1 MVPFIQSRV
10 INTKYSCIDGGMNIP
25 EDVAKVALAKPAI
38 ADTADTA
45 DTPGRIRGTA
55 QLSKRA
61 QGFGEYPLS
70 SSVMRTYEYTV
81 ATK

>member
-1 MVPFIQSRV
+1 MHWWWNEHSRGSKRWRQ
-10 INTKYSCIDGGMNIP
+10 TD
-25 EDVAKVALAKPAI
+25 DVAKVALAKPAI